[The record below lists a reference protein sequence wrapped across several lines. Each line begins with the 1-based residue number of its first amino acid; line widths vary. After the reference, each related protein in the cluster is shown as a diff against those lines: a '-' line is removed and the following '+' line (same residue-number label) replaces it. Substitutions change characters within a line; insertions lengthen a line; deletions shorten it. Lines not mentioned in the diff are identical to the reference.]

1 MIYKVLALLAE
12 IRAKRKAAGST
23 AAFLQRLL
31 YLKRKGEFNGK

>member
-1 MIYKVLALLAE
+1 LALLAE

-23 AAFLQRLL
+23 AALLQRLF